1 MTAGYPLTPGSIEIE
16 LNKAMVTQA
25 CDWKFVARCFN
36 LEEADV
42 DELEQLSI
50 SDSEKIGRIPNYWL
64 LMGKEH
70 FWWELGIIL
79 LRCSQQEGR
88 ISTIQQQMQHM
99 IQYNKESK
107 SCKTAINCGY

>member
-1 MTAGYPLTPGSIEIE
+1 MTAGYRLTSESIGIE
-16 LNKAMVTQA
+16 LKKAVVTLA
-25 CDWKFVARCFN
+25 CDWKFIAQCFN
-36 LEEADV
+36 LEKPHIDG
-42 DELEQLSI
+42 LEQLDI
-50 SDSEKIGRIPNYWL
+50 SDDEKIGRIPNYWL
-64 LMGKEH
+64 MEKEH

-107 SCKTAINCGY
+107 T